1 MYYHI
6 VANIDGRFKC
16 AEDALTAYLGK
27 TIQPTVPYSAMR
39 GEDKTTPRICVCK
52 NIKEDRKSVV

>member
-27 TIQPTVPYSAMR
+27 TIQPTVPYSAML
-39 GEDKTTPRICVCK
+39 GGK
-52 NIKEDRKSVV
+52 